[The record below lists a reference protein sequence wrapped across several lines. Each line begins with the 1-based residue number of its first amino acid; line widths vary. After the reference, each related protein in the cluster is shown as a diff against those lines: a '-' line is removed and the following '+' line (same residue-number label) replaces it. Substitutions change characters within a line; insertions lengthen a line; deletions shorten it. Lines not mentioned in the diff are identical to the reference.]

1 MSQPI
6 SRSDPT
12 GRCMSQLGRALQ
24 AGPSPDPTGARRS
37 LGRSFGSPATK
48 DLSRSILKQEG
59 RSAHYLISLRQAS
72 SLFSLR
78 RQAQV
83 WAESEYHH
91 ADLACCAFPR
101 CGKAAPPG
109 KARDG
114 SVMVNK
120 LESRSARLIVA
131 LLIVALPVIFPRR
144 GRNLNAK
151 TIVDFVRKSP
161 KSRSCCGSLRKR

>member
-91 ADLACCAFPR
+91 ADRACCALPR
-101 CGKAAPPG
+101 CGKASPPE

-114 SVMVNK
+114 SVMINK
-120 LESRSARLIVA
+120 LESRSPRLIVA
-131 LLIVALPVIFPRR
+131 LRVSVPKR
-144 GRNLNAK
+144 GRKLNAK
-151 TIVDFVRKSP
+151 TNVDFVRKSP